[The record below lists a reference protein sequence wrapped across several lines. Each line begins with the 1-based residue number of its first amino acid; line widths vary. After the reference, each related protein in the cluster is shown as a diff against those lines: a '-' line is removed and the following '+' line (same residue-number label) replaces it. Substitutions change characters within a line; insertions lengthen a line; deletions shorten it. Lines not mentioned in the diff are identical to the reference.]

1 MFWKSLTANNTVIQI
16 IERRYKIF
24 FIDTLSTA
32 QFCNSKTAFEDS
44 EFVVNAIEDLLISCS
59 AVETS
64 FVP

>member
-1 MFWKSLTANNTVIQI
+1 MFWKSLTANNKVIQI
-16 IERRYKIF
+16 IEGRYKIS

-32 QFCNSKTAFEDS
+32 QFCNSKTTFENS
-44 EFVVNAIEDLLISCS
+44 EFVVNAIEDLLKSCS